1 MQSFLF
7 LLLRPTHTFL
17 DMNAGRD
24 FETKIVVKVNAP
36 EVLRRQLAAK
46 RWKGEGI
53 AMGTA
58 TDEPFSCNATGSY
71 QRVDTTY
78 ARDFLDPFL

>member
-1 MQSFLF
+1 MRAACFA
-7 LLLRPTHTFL
+7 RPTHAFL
-17 DMNAGRD
+17 EMDAGRD

-53 AMGTA
+53 AMGS
-58 TDEPFSCNATGSY
+58 PQPPKGW
-71 QRVDTTY
+71 RKGG
-78 ARDFLDPFL
+78 

>member
-1 MQSFLF
+1 VYCFA
-7 LLLRPTHTFL
+7 RPTHTFL
-17 DMNAGRD
+17 DLDAGRD
-24 FETKIVVKVNAP
+24 FETKIAVKGNAP

-58 TDEPFSCNATGSY
+58 I
-71 QRVDTTY
+71 DTTGL
-78 ARDFLDPFL
+78 AA